1 MAKNLSARKSR
12 PFSRLRKPVQPL
24 PTYVAP
30 RPIVRPSLPP
40 HADIEVTLTP
50 DTRIAD
56 IAALHAPDRNV
67 SGEFYCTAGC
77 KGAYPCP
84 TMQIVERD
92 A

>member
-1 MAKNLSARKSR
+1 
-12 PFSRLRKPVQPL
+12 VQPL

-67 SGEFYCTAGC
+67 SGENYCKAGC

-84 TMQIVERD
+84 TMQIVEREP
-92 A
+92 